1 MAREL
6 ARIECGRFAYGHRA
20 AATKAARPILPRM
33 PSATLRRQLDSGL
46 TTTLMLAGMAVALW
60 FASQDGRAWT
70 TIATGCLVL
79 LAIEDLRRRRR
90 HTGNE
95 RLQQDIVDAVP
106 DILFFKDESL
116 RYRRINRAFADTF
129 GTTADDAIG
138 LGDAD
143 LFGPRV
149 GRRFVEQDRALL
161 ASREARTFDEHMTI
175 AGELRALRMRKQPVF
190 DARGRPVGVVGIAID
205 VTGERRLQQELADA
219 NARLHVALHAARMGV
234 WEWDLATGA
243 LRLDDATRHI
253 LRLPPGILTADA
265 VFERMPP
272 EDATAVRGLLEAVA
286 VHRQDVDYEFRVVD
300 EDGGVRWIEGAA
312 TARSHEAGRV
322 RLIGI
327 NRDIT
332 ERHREK
338 EALAQAKDAK
348 GQFLAMMSHEIRT
361 PMNGVLGMI
370 DLLADTPL
378 DQAQRRLLAR
388 SRESSIALLTIINDI
403 LDFSK
408 IEAGK
413 LALERRAVSLHRLA
427 EAVCAALAP
436 EAARRRV
443 ALRTRVD
450 DALPPYVVA
459 DPVRLR
465 QILTNLAGNA
475 VKFTEDGVVDVD
487 LARIEGDRLR
497 VRVRDT
503 GVGIGPDALRT
514 LFRPFEQAD
523 VATTRRFGGTGLG
536 LSIVRRLANLMG
548 GDVRCES
555 APGVGSTFEVLL
567 PLEEWHPA
575 LHDAAPPTTPTPPLR
590 APRGLHALLAE
601 DHPINRELIEAQLAK
616 LGWTCDC
623 AEDGEQAWA
632 ILQDPARAARYALL
646 ITDCHMPHLDG
657 YGLVQRL
664 RAHEAARSRT
674 RLPVVALTANALQ
687 GERER
692 CLALGMDAYLAKP
705 LQLHEL
711 DAALADVVAPGNT
724 PPYPFLHQA
733 CGGDIARIAALLRLC
748 REQAALDARGLRDA
762 LEAGDARA
770 LQLHA
775 HRLLSVARHL
785 GDDALATTL
794 IALEAAAGDAAT
806 DAWPAL
812 HATTQAT
819 LDAAIARAQ
828 AYADTLSAE

>member
-1 MAREL
+1 
-6 ARIECGRFAYGHRA
+6 
-20 AATKAARPILPRM
+20 M
-33 PSATLRRQLDSGL
+33 PSATLRRQLDSSL

-70 TIATGCLVL
+70 TIAMGCLL
-79 LAIEDLRRRRR
+79 LLSIEDLRRRRR
-90 HTGNE
+90 HAANE
-95 RLQQDIVDAVP
+95 RLQQDLVDAVP
-106 DILFFKDESL
+106 DILFFKDASL

-129 GTTADDAIG
+129 GDAIG
-138 LGDAD
+138 REDPD
-143 LFGPRV
+143 LFGSRL
-149 GRRFVEQDRALL
+149 GARFVAQDRALL
-161 ASREARTFDEHMTI
+161 ASGQARTFDEHVTI
-175 AGELRALRMRKQPVF
+175 GGRVRALRMRKQPVF
-190 DARGRPVGVVGIAID
+190 DARGRAVGVVGIAID
-205 VTGERRLQQELADA
+205 VTDERHLQRELADA
-219 NARLHVALHAARMGV
+219 NARLGVALHAARMGV

-243 LRLDDATRHI
+243 LHLDDATRHL
-253 LRLPPGILTADA
+253 LRLPPEVVTADA
-265 VFERMPP
+265 MFGRMPP
-272 EDATAVRGLLEAVA
+272 EDASAMRGLLEAVA
-286 VHRQDVDYEFRVVD
+286 VHRQDVDYEFRAVD

-312 TARSHEAGRV
+312 TARSEEAGRV

-332 ERHREK
+332 QRRREK
-338 EALAQAKDAK
+338 EALAQALDAK

-378 DQAQRRLLAR
+378 DPVQRRLLAR

-413 LALERRAVSLHRLA
+413 LDLERRAVSLHRLA

-436 EAARRRV
+436 DAARRRV

-475 VKFTEDGVVDVD
+475 VKFTQDGAVDVELTRLD
-487 LARIEGDRLR
+487 ADRLR
-497 VRVRDT
+497 LRVRDT
-503 GVGIGPDALRT
+503 GVGIAPDTLRT

-523 VATTRRFGGTGLG
+523 AATTRRFGGTGLG
-536 LSIVRRLANLMG
+536 LSIVKRLATLMG
-548 GDVRCES
+548 GDVHCES
-555 APGVGSTFEVLL
+555 ALGVGSTFDVLL
-567 PLEEWHPA
+567 PLEEWHPS
-575 LHDAAPPTTPTPPLR
+575 LHDAAPPTARTPALR
-590 APRGLHALLAE
+590 APRGLRALLAE
-601 DHPINRELIEAQLAK
+601 DHPINRELIEGQLAK

-623 AEDGEQAWA
+623 AEDGEQAWD
-632 ILQDPARAARYALL
+632 LLRDDARVARYSLL
-646 ITDCHMPHLDG
+646 ITDCHMPRLDG

-664 RAHEAARSRT
+664 RAHEAATSRK
-674 RLPVVALTANALQ
+674 RLPVIALTANALQ

-711 DAALADVVAPGNT
+711 DAAVADVLAPAGQA

-733 CGGDIARIAALLRLC
+733 CGGDSTRIAALLRLC
-748 REQAALDARGLRDA
+748 GEQATQDAQGLREA

-770 LQLHA
+770 LHLHA

-785 GDDALATTL
+785 GDEALATHL
-794 IALEAAAGDAAT
+794 LALEAAAGDEAIDT
-806 DAWPAL
+806 WHTL
-812 HATTQAT
+812 HAKTQAA
-819 LDAAIARAQ
+819 LDDAVTRAQ
-828 AYADTLSAE
+828 AFAQTLTA